1 MSERERER
9 EKASATAAWV
19 HDMYIYI
26 YCPDRRCRLSDG
38 QNGRTGISSLIS
50 RFNSNAFNYTLI
62 LPFVFCTWTLLEE
75 AIRLFEIYIAIVLDA
90 SYALAKLP
98 SARHQSHSG
107 CGLFHATLKWG
118 HSASRFVIDVYP
130 DRSHVQHANRVCH
143 SIVHCVW
150 DMPHSRSPIASLHLV
165 NMWPRWPTNVTTEN
179 KYKKKHGRKTKLS
192 TNRPPFTLCL
202 CVCMRLFYDSFAFRQ
217 SIQLLSFKLSAHMRL
232 LHTEMHLWSDRNIT
246 DQIIS
251 IGFACERARV
261 LHTQQIDGVQT
272 SVITGISIRWRRSQ
286 QDYYYEWKYA
296 LCTQRATRDA
306 PTCCFSFVFIAE
318 CRFILLAKAIC
329 HLAMCTVVIFCGTA

>member
-1 MSERERER
+1 
-9 EKASATAAWV
+9 
-19 HDMYIYI
+19 MYIYI

-90 SYALAKLP
+90 SYALAKWP

-130 DRSHVQHANRVCH
+130 DRSHVQHAIRVCH
-143 SIVHCVW
+143 SIVHCVCGCAAC
-150 DMPHSRSPIASLHLV
+150 PIASLHLV

-179 KYKKKHGRKTKLS
+179 KYKKKTRQKNKTLNQPS
-192 TNRPPFTLCL
+192 TLHFVSVCVHATVLWLVCL
-202 CVCMRLFYDSFAFRQ
+202 P
-217 SIQLLSFKLSAHMRL
+217 SI
-232 LHTEMHLWSDRNIT
+232 N
-246 DQIIS
+246 S
-251 IGFACERARV
+251 IA
-261 LHTQQIDGVQT
+261 
-272 SVITGISIRWRRSQ
+272 
-286 QDYYYEWKYA
+286 
-296 LCTQRATRDA
+296 
-306 PTCCFSFVFIAE
+306 
-318 CRFILLAKAIC
+318 
-329 HLAMCTVVIFCGTA
+329 VV